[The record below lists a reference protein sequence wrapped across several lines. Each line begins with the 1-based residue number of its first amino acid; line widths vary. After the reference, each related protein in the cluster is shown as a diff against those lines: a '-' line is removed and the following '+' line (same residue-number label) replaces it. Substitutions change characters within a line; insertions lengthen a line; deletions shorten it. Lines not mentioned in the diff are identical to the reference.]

1 MEENKIRED
10 FYCKFLEKETA
21 WKVGVQVGE

>member
-10 FYCKFLEKETA
+10 NQHSEVEKN
-21 WKVGVQVGE
+21 VLMV